1 MRDFTS
7 EKGDAGVADVF
18 ARPAA
23 KYLVV
28 DIGGNLIDRN
38 STQLIT
44 FNYLVFECLTLERTH
59 GHTPTV
65 VHRRGGRRDEGGN
78 GTLH

>member
-44 FNYLVFECLTLERTH
+44 FNYLVF
-59 GHTPTV
+59 
-65 VHRRGGRRDEGGN
+65 
-78 GTLH
+78 